1 MTKFQDMLAFKA
13 VAELGGFTAA
23 AKAIGVTTSS
33 VTKSITR
40 LEETLGVQLLHRS
53 TRAVHMTEYGAAY
66 LERCVQILLD
76 LEDAE
81 ARLRGSNLAPAG
93 TVRLCVP
100 PSFGRMTIVPA
111 LQTFFSRYPQVT
123 IDLHLKGQTS
133 NPIEGGY
140 DLTVHSGRLID
151 SRLVN
156 RLLIRGP
163 QKTVASPSYL
173 SRAGTP
179 ARPEDL
185 LEHNCIIGGFGP
197 LWPFGRTAD
206 TAENVRVCGS
216 LTTDSG
222 DVIREAAL
230 AGVGVAQATWWLFK
244 DDIKAGKLVSILD
257 SFECEADPISIVLP
271 ANRRTPAKVRAVIEF
286 LIEVTR
292 DA

>member
-1 MTKFQDMLAFKA
+1 MTKFQDMLAFKT

-40 LEETLGVQLLHRS
+40 LEESLGVQLLHRS

-81 ARLRGSNLAPAG
+81 ARLRDSNLAPAG
-93 TVRLCVP
+93 TVRICVP

-111 LQTFFSRYPQVT
+111 LERFFSRYPQVT
-123 IDLHLKGQTS
+123 LDLHLKGQTS

-163 QKTVASPSYL
+163 QKTVAAPSYL
-173 SRAGTP
+173 ARAGTP
-179 ARPEDL
+179 ARPVDL
-185 LEHNCIIGGFGP
+185 LQQNCIVGGFGP

-206 TAENVRVCGS
+206 TTENVRVCGS

-222 DVIREAAL
+222 DVIREAAI
-230 AGVGVAQATWWLFK
+230 AGVGIAQATWWLFK
-244 DDIKAGKLVSILD
+244 DDIAAGRLVSILD

-271 ANRRTPAKVRAVIEF
+271 ANRRTPAKVRAVIDF